1 MAYFNAMEQ
10 ENAILEIQRILRDLD
25 RYESGLARVRLTGAY
40 DDETRQGVKDFQRK
54 YDLPETGIVDHTTWQ
69 VMAAVGKAQKEATLL
84 ARAIYLLPRSEEY
97 SIAPNLQDDVIY
109 VIQYLLN
116 VVSQEYDEIEPLEYT
131 GIYDIPTQEAVKEFQ
146 RKSLL
151 EADGI
156 ITPTTFNRLAAE
168 YERINSYNQ

>member
-1 MAYFNAMEQ
+1 M
-10 ENAILEIQRILRDLD
+10 
-25 RYESGLARVRLTGAY
+25 V
-40 DDETRQGVKDFQRK
+40 
-54 YDLPETGIVDHTTWQ
+54 
-69 VMAAVGKAQKEATLL
+69 
-84 ARAIYLLPRSEEY
+84 
-97 SIAPNLQDDVIY
+97 Y

-156 ITPTTFNRLAAE
+156 INPSTFNRLATE